1 MPFSCRDTGPQGRG
15 RGLSGPGISPMAGS
29 GWIARCPFTRA
40 DSLAVTFDDRKT
52 LVLAD
57 SLAVT
62 FCPQPEVARRASPR
76 GRLEELTSTG
86 TAFHRRE
93 MVGKY

>member
-1 MPFSCRDTGPQGRG
+1 M
-15 RGLSGPGISPMAGS
+15 
-29 GWIARCPFTRA
+29 
-40 DSLAVTFDDRKT
+40 TFDARKT

-86 TAFHRRE
+86 TALHRRE